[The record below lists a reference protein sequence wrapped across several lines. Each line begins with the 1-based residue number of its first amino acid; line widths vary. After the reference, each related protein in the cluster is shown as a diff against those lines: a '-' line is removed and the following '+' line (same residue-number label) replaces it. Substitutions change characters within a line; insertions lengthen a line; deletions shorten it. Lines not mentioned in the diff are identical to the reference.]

1 MKKAV
6 LYLSIALIVVP
17 DIAIAQQG
25 GRPPSGG
32 SARPS
37 PSTRPAPAPSRPG
50 GSAQPSR
57 PSGPSTQPSRPGGS
71 NNQPSRPDT
80 SQPSRPGGSPNQ
92 PNRPGGPSPQPSRPG
107 GPSVQPPRPGN
118 PGQPHRPGA
127 GRPPNFRPIHGP
139 AFRYPRGYSYRRW
152 TVGLFLPAIF
162 FSTAYYYDDYW
173 RMGLG
178 APPYGYRWIRY
189 GPDMLLVDV
198 RSRRVVDVVY
208 GAFY

>member
-6 LYLSIALIVVP
+6 LYLSIALIVAP

-32 SARPS
+32 GARPS

-50 GSAQPSR
+50 GSVQPSR
-57 PSGPSTQPSRPGGS
+57 PGGPSTQPSRPGASRPQPPRPG
-71 NNQPSRPDT
+71 QPSPGPG
-80 SQPSRPGGSPNQ
+80 QPGGPAVQ
-92 PNRPGGPSPQPSRPG
+92 PPRPGGPSPQPPRPG
-107 GPSVQPPRPGN
+107 GPGVQPPR

-127 GRPPNFRPIHGP
+127 GRPPNFRPIPGP
-139 AFRYPRGYSYRRW
+139 AFRYPHGYRYRRW

>member
-25 GRPPSGG
+25 SRPPSGG
-32 SARPS
+32 GARPS

-50 GSAQPSR
+50 GSTQPSR
-57 PSGPSTQPSRPGGS
+57 PSGPSTPPSRPGGS
-71 NNQPSRPDT
+71 NNQPSRPGT

-92 PNRPGGPSPQPSRPG
+92 PNRPGGPSTQPSRPG

-139 AFRYPRGYSYRRW
+139 AYRYPRGYSYRRW

-189 GPDMLLVDV
+189 GPDMLLVEV

>member
-1 MKKAV
+1 MKKAI

-32 SARPS
+32 GARPS

-50 GSAQPSR
+50 G
-57 PSGPSTQPSRPGGS
+57 PSTQPSRPGASRPQPPRPG
-71 NNQPSRPDT
+71 QPSPGPG
-80 SQPSRPGGSPNQ
+80 QPGGPAVQ
-92 PNRPGGPSPQPSRPG
+92 PPRPGGPSPQPPRPG
-107 GPSVQPPRPGN
+107 GPGVQPPR

-127 GRPPNFRPIHGP
+127 GRPPNFRPIPGP
-139 AFRYPRGYSYRRW
+139 AFRYPHGYRYRRW
-152 TVGLFLPAIF
+152 TVGLFLPAVF
-162 FSTAYYYDDYW
+162 FSSYYYYNDYW
-173 RMGLG
+173 RLGLG

-189 GPDMLLVDV
+189 GPDLLLVEV

>member
-1 MKKAV
+1 MKKAI

-32 SARPS
+32 GARPS
-37 PSTRPAPAPSRPG
+37 PSTRPTPAPSRPG
-50 GSAQPSR
+50 GSVQPSR
-57 PSGPSTQPSRPGGS
+57 PGGPSTQPSRPGASRPQPPRPG
-71 NNQPSRPDT
+71 QPSPGPG
-80 SQPSRPGGSPNQ
+80 QPGGPAVQ
-92 PNRPGGPSPQPSRPG
+92 PPRPGGPSPQPPRPG
-107 GPSVQPPRPGN
+107 GPGVQPPR

-127 GRPPNFRPIHGP
+127 GRPPNFRPIPGP
-139 AFRYPRGYSYRRW
+139 AFRYPHGYHYRRW
-152 TVGLFLPAIF
+152 TVGLFLPAVF
-162 FSTAYYYDDYW
+162 FSSYYYYNDYW
-173 RMGLG
+173 RLGLG

-189 GPDMLLVDV
+189 GPDLLLVEV